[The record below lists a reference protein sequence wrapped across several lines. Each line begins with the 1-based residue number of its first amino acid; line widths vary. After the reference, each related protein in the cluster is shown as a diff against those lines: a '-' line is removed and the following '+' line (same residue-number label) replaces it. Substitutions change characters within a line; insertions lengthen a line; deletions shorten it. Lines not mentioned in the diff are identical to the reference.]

1 MNNIDLSSIE
11 SKYRVLKT
19 EYLEDIKSEGIY
31 LKHVKSGARVCVI
44 SNDDTNKVF
53 SIGFRT
59 PPANSTGVAHILEHS
74 VLCGSEKF
82 PVKDPFIELA
92 KGSLNTFLNAMT
104 YPDKTVYPVAS
115 YNDKDFDNLC
125 DIYMDAVLHP
135 NIYKK
140 PEIFLQEGWRYEVD
154 DNDEFSIN
162 GVVYNE
168 MKGVFSSPEQ
178 ILNRALSTSL
188 FPDTTYGM
196 ESGGDP
202 EDIPKLSYEE
212 FLDFHRTY
220 YHPSNSYIT
229 FYGDMNVVDKLN
241 WLDEAYLADYD
252 EIKVDSEIPYQE
264 AFDKMN
270 VMELTYPIVDS
281 EEMNEKNY
289 LAYNA
294 VCQSTLDNETC
305 IAMDVLSYCL
315 IDSPGAPLKKKLLA
329 KKICKDVFGGSNNGI
344 LQPYF
349 SVAIKDSSIKCA
361 KEYEKIVKDILKEI
375 VEEGIDPM
383 TIKAAISRFEFSHR
397 EASFDSF
404 PKGLVYVLGILDSW
418 LYCDDTP
425 FDKLHENKIYE
436 SLKAKADTGY
446 FEDLIRKFLINNTH
460 ESVVVLTPDPKYN
473 EIAAQKLKESI
484 DAVKASMSEEE
495 LAQIKENGRKL
506 KEYQEK
512 IDTKEELACI
522 PRLKREDL
530 SDKIVPTSNIEG
542 EVAGVKTVYHNVN
555 SNGISYIDLYFDLG
569 KMDEKLV
576 PYMGIFDAIF
586 SCIRTKN
593 YSLTEL
599 NNAIDLN
606 TGGLSCETMAGRRI
620 CDGKYIYNT
629 RISTR
634 VLKGKVGE
642 ALNLIK
648 EIILNS
654 DYTDEQQVVETVM
667 EIKSRLA
674 MEIMGSGHRVAL
686 RRSMACM
693 ESDSAFSELTKG
705 IAFYEF
711 ICDLEKDF
719 DNRKDELVNVLNTI
733 TKIVFNK
740 DNLMVSITCDE
751 ENLAES
757 MEGVKEFAIELEKDM
772 KAKNDTLADSNT
784 GAETVR
790 RLEDVDLTFDKV
802 NEGIKL
808 PGSVCF
814 VAKGG
819 VFDIKANPYNGAL
832 LVLKTILS
840 YEYLWKNVRE
850 QGGAYGCMCSFLRT
864 GKSYFV
870 SYRDPNLDR
879 TLKVYDKVYD
889 YIKDFQADEDE
900 MTKYIIGAIS
910 GVDAP
915 MTPIAKGRRDMGNY
929 MNGLE
934 DSMMAKGKKEILTA
948 TQETIQSLRDTV
960 QSFLDTGVVCVLGS
974 AGKIEECKDE
984 FDVIKEIKL

>member
-11 SKYRVLKT
+11 NKYKVLRT
-19 EYLEDIKSEGIY
+19 EYLDDIKSEGIY
-31 LKHVKSGARVCVI
+31 LKHIKSGARVCVI

-140 PEIFLQEGWRYEVD
+140 PEIFYQEGWRYEVD
-154 DNDEFSIN
+154 EAGEFTIN

-178 ILNRALSTSL
+178 ILHRALSTSL

-202 EDIPKLSYEE
+202 VDIPKLSYEE

-229 FYGDMNVVDKLN
+229 FYGDMNVVDKLK
-241 WLDEAYLADYD
+241 WLDEAYLAEYD
-252 EIKVDSEIPYQE
+252 QASVDSEIPYQE
-264 AFDKMN
+264 PFEKIN
-270 VMELTYPIVDS
+270 VMELTYPIGET
-281 EEMNEKNY
+281 EELEEKNY
-289 LAYNA
+289 LAFNA
-294 VCQSTLDNETC
+294 VCPSTLDNETC
-305 IAMDVLSYCL
+305 IAMDILSYCL

-349 SVAIKDSSIKCA
+349 SVAVKDSSIKDGV
-361 KEYEKIVKDILKEI
+361 EYEKIVKEILTEI

-383 TIKAAISRFEFSHR
+383 TVRAAISRFEFSHR

-418 LYCDDTP
+418 LYCDETP
-425 FDKLHENKIYE
+425 FEKLHENKIYE
-436 SLKAKADTGY
+436 TLKEKADTGY
-446 FEDLIRKFLINNTH
+446 FEDLIRKYMINNPH
-460 ESVVVLTPDPKYN
+460 ESVVVLTPDPEYNAKAEERLKEQIN
-473 EIAAQKLKESI
+473 EI
-484 DAVKASMSEEE
+484 KASLSEEE
-495 LAQIKENGRKL
+495 LEQIKENGKKL

-530 SDKIVPTSNIEG
+530 SDKIIPTSNIED
-542 EVAGVKTVYHNVN
+542 EIMGVKTVYHNIN
-555 SNGISYIDLYFDLG
+555 TNGISYIDLYFDLG
-569 KMDEKLV
+569 KLDEKLV
-576 PYMGIFDAIF
+576 QYIGIYEAVF

-593 YSLTEL
+593 YSLTQL

-606 TGGLSCETMAGRRI
+606 TGGISCEILT
-620 CDGKYIYNT
+620 GKSLKDDKYMYHA

-634 VLKGKVGE
+634 VLKGNVGA
-642 ALNLIK
+642 ALGLIK
-648 EIILNS
+648 EIIANS
-654 DYTDEQQVVETVM
+654 DYTDEQQVEETIM

-674 MEIMGSGHRVAL
+674 METMGSGHRAAL
-686 RRSMACM
+686 RRSMACI

-711 ICDLEKDF
+711 VYDLEKDF
-719 DNRKDELVNVLNTI
+719 EARKEEIISGLKEI
-733 TKIVFNK
+733 TKTVFNK
-740 DNLMVSITCDE
+740 ENLLVSITCDE
-751 ENLAES
+751 DNLPEV
-757 MEGVKEFAIELEKDM
+757 MEGVKEFAIGLDDKTENVSDKC
-772 KAKNDTLADSNT
+772 LAN
-784 GAETVR
+784 
-790 RLEDVDLTFDKV
+790 VDLTFTKA

-819 VFDIKANPYNGAL
+819 KFDVKENPYNGAL
-832 LVLKTILS
+832 TVLKTILS

-850 QGGAYGCMCSFLRT
+850 QGGAYGCMCSFFRLGR
-864 GKSYFV
+864 SYFV

-879 TLKVYDKVYD
+879 TLQVYDKVYD

-915 MTPIAKGRRDMGNY
+915 MTPIARGRRDMGNY
-929 MNGLE
+929 LNGLE
-934 DSMMAKGKKEILTA
+934 DSMMIKTKREILTA
-948 TQETIQSLRDTV
+948 DEATIRSLKDTIK
-960 QSFLDTGVVCVLGS
+960 SFLDNSVVCVLGS
-974 AGKIEECKDE
+974 AGKIDECKDE
-984 FDVIKEIKL
+984 FDVIKELRL

>member
-11 SKYRVLKT
+11 SKYKVLKA
-19 EYLEDIKSEGIY
+19 EYLDDIKSEGIY
-31 LKHVKSGARVCVI
+31 LKHIKSGARVCII

-154 DNDEFSIN
+154 ETGEFTIN

-241 WLDEAYLADYD
+241 WLDEAYLSEYD
-252 EIKVDSEIPYQE
+252 EIKVDSEIPYQA
-264 AFDKMN
+264 AFDQMN
-270 VMELTYPIVDS
+270 VMEITYPIGDN
-281 EEMNEKNY
+281 EELDEKNY

-294 VCQSTLDNETC
+294 VCPSTLDNETC

-349 SVAIKDSSIKCA
+349 SVAIKDSGIKDGA
-361 KEYEKIVKDILKEI
+361 EYEKIVKDILTEI
-375 VEEGIDPM
+375 VKEGIDPM
-383 TIKAAISRFEFSHR
+383 TVKAAISRFEFSHR

-404 PKGLVYVLGILDSW
+404 PKGLVYALGILDSW
-418 LYCDDTP
+418 LYCDESP
-425 FDKLHENKIYE
+425 FEKLHENKIYAA
-436 SLKAKADTGY
+436 LKEKADTGY
-446 FEDLIRKFLINNTH
+446 FEELIKKYLINNPH
-460 ESVVVLTPDPKYN
+460 ESVVVLTPDPEYN
-473 EIAAQKLKESI
+473 AKAEERLKNQIDEI
-484 DAVKASMSEEE
+484 KASLSDKE
-495 LAQIKENGRKL
+495 LKQIKENGKKL

-512 IDTKEELACI
+512 VDTKEELACI

-530 SDKIVPTSNIEG
+530 SDKIVPTSNICDEI
-542 EVAGVKTVYHNVN
+542 EGVKTIYHNVN
-555 SNGISYIDLYFDLG
+555 SNGISYIDLYFNLG
-569 KMDEKLV
+569 QMDEKLV

-606 TGGLSCETMAGRRI
+606 TGGISCETMAGRRFI
-620 CDGKYIYNT
+620 DGKYMYHS

-634 VLKGKVGE
+634 VLQGNVGA
-642 ALNLIK
+642 ALDLIT
-648 EIILNS
+648 EILTNS
-654 DYTDEQQVVETVM
+654 DYTDEEQVAETIM

-674 MEIMGSGHRVAL
+674 MEIMGSGHRAAL
-686 RRSMACM
+686 RRSLACF
-693 ESDSAFSELTKG
+693 ESDSAFTELTKG

-711 ICDLEKDF
+711 VYDLEKDF
-719 DNRKDELVNVLNTI
+719 EERKDEIVDALNKI
-733 TKIVFNK
+733 TKMVFNK

-751 ENLAES
+751 ENLLEV
-757 MEGVKEFAIELEKDM
+757 MEGVKKFANGLEATAGFV
-772 KAKNDTLADSNT
+772 AKKCLADS
-784 GAETVR
+784 
-790 RLEDVDLTFDKV
+790 DLTFDRI

-814 VAKGG
+814 VARGG
-819 VFDIKANPYNGAL
+819 VFDAKENPYNGAL
-832 LVLKTILS
+832 IVLKTILS

-850 QGGAYGCMCSFLRT
+850 QGGAYGCMCSFLRA

-910 GVDAP
+910 GVDSP
-915 MTPIAKGRRDMGNY
+915 MTPIARGRRDMGNY
-929 MNGLE
+929 LNGLE
-934 DSMMAKGKKEILTA
+934 DSMMAKSKKEILTA
-948 TQETIQSLRDTV
+948 TEQTIRSLKDIIKSFFDQS
-960 QSFLDTGVVCVLGS
+960 SVCVLGS
-974 AGKIEECKDE
+974 AGKIDECKDE
-984 FDVIKEIKL
+984 FDTIKELKL